1 MMSKYLFALAVVGAC
16 VLVLSCNGDASGP
29 DDSSFT
35 VTITGDTTFSF
46 EGEALF
52 GVSTTNGRDHWVLL
66 FTRGLF
72 GGLDFDAVA
81 IGRNESATPI
91 GVGVHT
97 IEDATSDAPDGEDI
111 EGIYTL
117 ARSSD
122 GSIASYGS
130 VLGSLTISSATA
142 DRIQG
147 EFSFS
152 AEFVLAVGPSFRD
165 VRNVTIAGSFAAV
178 PGTIPSIN

>member
-1 MMSKYLFALAVVGAC
+1 MLKCLRAITLVAALALLSAC
-16 VLVLSCNGDASGP
+16 GETGP
-29 DDSSFT
+29 EGSYFT
-35 VTITGDTTFSF
+35 VTITGDTTLSF

-52 GVSTTNGRDHWVLL
+52 GVSRTGGSDHWMLL

-81 IGRNESATPI
+81 IGRNLSATPI

-97 IEDATSDAPDGEDI
+97 IEDASSNEAVGEDI

-117 ARSSD
+117 ARSAD

-130 VLGSLTISSATA
+130 VAGTLNITSATA
-142 DRIQG
+142 DEIQG
-147 EFSFS
+147 DFNFS
-152 AEFVLAVGPSFRD
+152 AEFVLAVASFSN
-165 VRNVTIAGSFAAV
+165 VRNITIVGSFTAT
-178 PGTIPSIN
+178 PGDLPSINQ

>member
-1 MMSKYLFALAVVGAC
+1 MLKTLKSVTMIAVFALLVAC
-16 VLVLSCNGDASGP
+16 SDTGP
-29 DDSSFT
+29 EDSSFT
-35 VTITGDTTFSF
+35 VTVTGDTTFSF

-52 GVSTTNGRDHWVLL
+52 GVSTTNGRDHWVLF

-97 IEDATSDAPDGEDI
+97 IEDVSRDEPDGEDI
-111 EGIYTL
+111 EGVYVL

-122 GSIASYGS
+122 DSFASYRSVAGTLTIASASADEIRGDFNFS
-130 VLGSLTISSATA
+130 ADFVLGAGASFANVRNLTIS
-142 DRIQG
+142 
-147 EFSFS
+147 
-152 AEFVLAVGPSFRD
+152 
-165 VRNVTIAGSFAAV
+165 GSFTAR
-178 PGTIPSIN
+178 PGNIPSINQ